1 MIISV
6 VGAGIIGLTT
16 ALTLADR
23 GHSVTVHDPAPASG
37 ASHHAGGMLAPTAE
51 VVYKQD
57 PLFPLMR
64 ASAEWYPGLIA
75 LTAKYTDLP
84 TGYRTDG
91 TLVVARDTADK
102 THLSELRD
110 YQSRHGMAVDKLTTR
125 EARKLEPALSPAL
138 AGAVAID
145 GDHQV
150 QLEEG
155 DLVVL
160 ASSLI
165 PGNENS
171 VYRVI
176 NDLTRLGARVVSKEN
191 AKVHVSGHASAGE
204 LIYCYNI
211 VQPKNVMPIH
221 GEVRH
226 LVGNGQLAV
235 KTGIDPQNV
244 VLAEDGVTVDLKDG
258 VARVSGIVPCEYVY
272 VDGRSIGE
280 ISEDE
285 LETRRT
291 LGSEGFISIFAVVE
305 HDSGMVLAGPEIRA
319 IGMAEDDSVFE
330 EILPDVT
337 EALSAALET
346 GKADAYSLQQVMR
359 RTLGRWIGRRLRRRP
374 MIVPV
379 VIEA

>member
-1 MIISV
+1 M
-6 VGAGIIGLTT
+6 
-16 ALTLADR
+16 
-23 GHSVTVHDPAPASG
+23 
-37 ASHHAGGMLAPTAE
+37 
-51 VVYKQD
+51 
-57 PLFPLMR
+57 
-64 ASAEWYPGLIA
+64 
-75 LTAKYTDLP
+75 
-84 TGYRTDG
+84 
-91 TLVVARDTADK
+91 
-102 THLSELRD
+102 
-110 YQSRHGMAVDKLTTR
+110 
-125 EARKLEPALSPAL
+125 
-138 AGAVAID
+138 
-145 GDHQV
+145 
-150 QLEEG
+150 
-155 DLVVL
+155 
-160 ASSLI
+160 
-165 PGNENS
+165 
-171 VYRVI
+171 
-176 NDLTRLGARVVSKEN
+176 
-191 AKVHVSGHASAGE
+191 HVSGHASAGE

-330 EILPDVT
+330 EILPDVAQ
-337 EALSAALET
+337 ALKDAAAP
-346 GKADAYSLQQVMR
+346 GGQDPYILQQAMR
-359 RTLGRWIGRRLRRRP
+359 RVIGRWVARRLRRRP

-379 VIEA
+379 VTEQ